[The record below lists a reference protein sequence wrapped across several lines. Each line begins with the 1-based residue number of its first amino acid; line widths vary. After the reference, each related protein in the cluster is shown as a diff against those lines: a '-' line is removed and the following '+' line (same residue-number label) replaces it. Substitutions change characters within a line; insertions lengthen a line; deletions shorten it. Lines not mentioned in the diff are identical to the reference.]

1 MAAIEQ
7 RADVLVESGRKT
19 GPVIAAGNAKKAL
32 DLLADA
38 HNLYSFSTPEENAQ
52 KLKLELEIAVLKEKL
67 EAIKSQPRGRRE
79 ISQKLS
85 GPRANHVRAQ
95 LQDPS
100 APIHRIYRTILL
112 NAEKAGGSLKNVQTF
127 EQAHKLGVGLVGL
140 THYLERSREPQP
152 LVVVNNVPLP
162 ENPTANLQF
171 DYGYTISGQGLELF
185 ERGEV
190 AVALSNLKSE
200 TTAQAWMRMP
210 MTEDPAMRA
219 VMQSSYN
226 SHFVNS
232 DSSVTRVEGVRAFR
246 DDLSADDIIPTLSSV
261 ELPLPMSN
269 LYSTQE
275 LTGPSIMHDAADGR
289 VESIV
294 LPGNYHNLPRKK
306 LVLIG
311 SEAIRQE
318 LGILPAQIEALLGQ
332 EKGDVTLAMADRVI
346 TDLNIRS
353 N

>member
-152 LVVVNNVPLP
+152 L
-162 ENPTANLQF
+162 
-171 DYGYTISGQGLELF
+171 ELF
-185 ERGEV
+185 ERGEI